1 MNSGQGKIAMRP
13 HQLILRCYGER
24 KGHVWQAFCI
34 DLGLATQG
42 ESFQEARDKL
52 HGQIASYMQ
61 EALAGEDREYADQ
74 LLSRKSPLGFRLR
87 YHFYSL
93 LCYFDT
99 AKKSICQIFTEVM
112 PLSPSQNQA

>member
-1 MNSGQGKIAMRP
+1 MRTND
-13 HQLILRCYGER
+13 LILRCYGER
-24 KGHVWQAFCI
+24 NGDLWQTFCI
-34 DLGLATQG
+34 DLNLATQG

-52 HGQIASYMQ
+52 HDQIASYMQ

-74 LLSRKSPLGFRLR
+74 LLSRKSPLEFRLR

-99 AKKSICQIFTEVM
+99 ARESICQIFNEVM
-112 PLSPSQNQA
+112 PLTPSQNQA